1 MSERD
6 QMREDRDEAHRSAGE
21 AQAGRKAL
29 EGERD
34 RISKHA
40 ADLAQAL
47 ETAQAELNTLRSR
60 LADLEAASKDADVL
74 RRRVQDLDAERRRAL
89 DSVKQIENDRD
100 SAELAQARA
109 ASELAQTQRRVEDLI
124 RERDQA
130 LAQARQVGAER
141 DSISEK
147 LKEREQ
153 WVDQLAEAVT
163 QQRDA
168 LSALSAERDQARTS
182 ADQARKLIDDLTG
195 QLRTMSPG
203 AAGSAATGSY
213 AGGYS

>member
-1 MSERD
+1 MAERD

-21 AQAGRKAL
+21 AQSGRKAV

-34 RISKHA
+34 RIAKHA

-47 ETAQAELNTLRSR
+47 ETAQAELNTLRSKVSS
-60 LADLEAASKDADVL
+60 LEVSSKDAEDA
-74 RRRVQDLDAERRRAL
+74 RRRVQDLDAERRRTL
-89 DSVKQIENDRD
+89 DSLKQAEGDRD

-109 ASELAQTQRRVEDLI
+109 ASELAQTQRRAEDVT

-130 LAQARQVGAER
+130 LAQARQASSER
-141 DSISEK
+141 DAITQK
-147 LKEREQ
+147 LKEREE

-168 LSALSAERDQARTS
+168 LAAMSAERDQARSS
-182 ADQARKLIDDLTG
+182 ADQARKIIDELTG
-195 QLRTMSPG
+195 QMRSVSPG
-203 AAGSAATGSY
+203 AASGSY